1 MPMAMAMVA
10 AIWYGKAKVPTV
22 SQLTHQLLY
31 IFSVR
36 ICESPDSISMTM
48 PNPSDTFKPDRSKY
62 CKAKAKAASFYD
74 HVHGTDT
81 QAQLM

>member
-1 MPMAMAMVA
+1 MPMAMAA

-48 PNPSDTFKPDRSKY
+48 PNPSGTFKPDRSKY
-62 CKAKAKAASFYD
+62 CKAKAASFYD
-74 HVHGTDT
+74 HVHAHGTDT